1 MTPTRQAFNRRILE
15 LQKKTSAPA
24 RGISKSDKTCFYLAL
39 CLP

>member
-15 LQKKTSAPA
+15 LQKKAFAPA
-24 RGISKSDKTCFYLAL
+24 RGISKSDETCSYLDL